1 MTAGA
6 RSSGRRDEFR
16 YMAQAPSGDKSF
28 LSRTLAKA
36 PVEDL
41 VRGFL
46 AVWLVLVLIAL
57 VFFAPTGANDAAVAS
72 AKTLAI
78 AVIAFY
84 FGLHGG
90 TPHRPRGGGS
100 SGAPSPHE

>member
-1 MTAGA
+1 MA
-6 RSSGRRDEFR
+6 SDYSDE
-16 YMAQAPSGDKSF
+16 KSF

-84 FGLHGG
+84 FGLHGN
-90 TPHRPRGGGS
+90 TPHRTRGSGS
-100 SGAPSPHE
+100 GGAPSKRE

>member
-1 MTAGA
+1 MAA
-6 RSSGRRDEFR
+6 RDVPDR
-16 YMAQAPSGDKSF
+16 KKF
-28 LSRTLAKA
+28 LLSTLATA

-46 AVWLVLVLIAL
+46 AVWFVLVLIAL
-57 VFFAPTGANDAAVAS
+57 VFFAPTGANSAAVAS

-84 FGLHGG
+84 FGLHGN
-90 TPHRPRGGGS
+90 TPHRTRRENSDGVVQE
-100 SGAPSPHE
+100 HEKSRS

>member
-1 MTAGA
+1 MAA
-6 RSSGRRDEFR
+6 RDVPDR
-16 YMAQAPSGDKSF
+16 KNF
-28 LSRTLAKA
+28 LRRTLATA

-57 VFFAPTGANDAAVAS
+57 VFFAPTGANSAAVAS

-84 FGLHGG
+84 FGLHGN
-90 TPHRPRGGGS
+90 TPHRTRRGNS
-100 SGAPSPHE
+100 EEVQEHEKSRS

>member
-1 MTAGA
+1 M
-6 RSSGRRDEFR
+6 RDEHHAR
-16 YMAQAPSGDKSF
+16 MAAVPTPEEEKTF
-28 LSRTLAKA
+28 LSKTLANA
-36 PVEDL
+36 PIEDL

-57 VFFAPTGANDAAVAS
+57 VFFAPTGTNDAAVAS

-84 FGLHGG
+84 FGLHGN
-90 TPHRPRGGGS
+90 TPHRTRGKNAGKGVS
-100 SGAPSPHE
+100 DHEQSRS